1 MKATI
6 KLEYIGEAQDARL
19 SMYNKMI
26 DQVSDGLGKKVTGNT
41 RPRQPW
47 IAEIAGIDSKFG
59 FKREFLKGNWQRK
72 RSNGTGSRG
81 TELWFTVES
90 SKLYEVKSPVSWRSI
105 DRYFCIITE
114 IGDIKKITEIEAKK
128 WLKDHLE

>member
-19 SMYNKMI
+19 SMYGKMI
-26 DQVSDGLGKKVTGNT
+26 DQVSDGLGKKVIGNT
-41 RPRQPW
+41 RLRQPW
-47 IAEIAGIDSKFG
+47 VAEITGNDQKFG

-72 RSNGTGSRG
+72 RSNGNGSRG
-81 TELWFTVES
+81 TEIWFMLES
-90 SKLYEVKSPVSWRSI
+90 GKLYEVKSPVSWRSV
-105 DRYFCIITE
+105 DRYFCTVTDD
-114 IGDIKKITEIEAKK
+114 GDIDKLTETEAKK